1 ATDDS
6 YLSSIFEYIA
16 SLEKEVGKEVYQFI
30 QAVFTNKTAMIMTY
44 GEQLVQ
50 QGVQQ
55 GMQQGIQQ
63 GMQTRN
69 WEIARTMLHNLHLG
83 VDVVEQATGLSKQE
97 LASL

>member
-44 GEQLVQ
+44 GEQLRQ
-50 QGVQQ
+50 E
-55 GMQQGIQQ
+55 GMHKVYSGEDK
-63 GMQTRN
+63 R
-69 WEIARTMLHNLHLG
+69 
-83 VDVVEQATGLSKQE
+83 VYSKQR
-97 LASL
+97 S